1 VTLAGFLVALYIV
14 SRMVLL
20 GSYARLEEQDA
31 KRNVDRVRS
40 ALADELSTL
49 NNLCKDSATWD
60 QAYAFMENGNPDF
73 IRTNIG
79 SGPLSTLAARRQN
92 LLIYVQPSGR
102 IIYGEGFDLK
112 VQKEAPIPAGIREHL
127 NPGGPLLLHKSLVSG
142 VAGILMLPE
151 GPVLV
156 SSWPIV
162 TTRGQGPSR
171 GSLIIGRNL
180 DAAEIKNL
188 SEKTHLALA
197 LLPFQNPQVR
207 NLFSLRN
214 STSSDQEPLVKPL
227 NNDFIAGYSLLK
239 DIDANPVVALQITMH
254 REIYNQGRATIVYFV
269 GVLLAGGLVA
279 GLFILLLLEIAVLSR
294 VANLNASVLAV
305 GKTADLSARVNLTG
319 TDELSH
325 LASAVNRMLEALEG
339 SRQLERASEERYRL
353 LFERNQAGVFRCT
366 ESGKIIDG
374 NEALARILGHDSREE
389 MLPHSA
395 WEAQWGGADTAP
407 FLNGLKERGVISNC
421 EVRLQR
427 KDGSPAW
434 VLASGTLLEGGIVEG
449 TMVDITERKQSE
461 AEHLRLV
468 TAIEQSVEA
477 VVITDTTG
485 AIEYVNPAFTRITGY
500 TRVEVMGQNV
510 RILKSGKQSPEVYE
524 QLWKTVLAGQAW
536 HGELI
541 NQRKNGS
548 LYTEQMYITPIRD
561 AHGEVTHFIA
571 TKQDVTE
578 HKSMEAQL
586 EQAARIE
593 SVGRLAGGIA
603 HDFNNL
609 LTVINGY
616 SDLLLDQFAPDHV
629 VSAHVKEIRHA
640 GDRAAALTHQLLA
653 FSRRQVLDPQ
663 VLNLNSVVTS
673 LETMLNRLIGEDI
686 TLRTRLAP
694 SLGRV
699 KADPG
704 QIEQVIMNLA
714 VNARDAMAFGGDLT
728 IETDNVELDEGHAH
742 THATVKPGPHVML
755 AVHDT
760 GVGMT
765 SETQAHIFDP
775 FFTTKETGKGTGLGL
790 ATVYGIVKQ
799 SGGSIWV
806 YSEVGH
812 GTVFKIYL
820 PMVLDPAEM
829 KTEVKALAPPAM
841 GSETVLVVEDEE
853 RVRSLIRLALEPAG
867 YTILETQDAEHALA
881 ACNSH
886 DGPIQLL
893 LTDVVM
899 PKMSGPVVA
908 KKVSSLRPDIKVLYM
923 SGYTYDAVA
932 NHGVAWQDT
941 PFLQKPFSPAVLR
954 RKVREVLSGKQS

>member
-1 VTLAGFLVALYIV
+1 MNIPYQPRTIRSKTLAIIGVTLAGFLVALYIV

-214 STSSDQEPLVKPL
+214 SASSDQEPLVKPL

-374 NEALARILGHDSREE
+374 NGH
-389 MLPHSA
+389 
-395 WEAQWGGADTAP
+395 W
-407 FLNGLKERGVISNC
+407 
-421 EVRLQR
+421 
-427 KDGSPAW
+427 
-434 VLASGTLLEGGIVEG
+434 LASWAMIHGRRCCPIARGKRNGAAPIPLPSS
-449 TMVDITERKQSE
+449 MV
-461 AEHLRLV
+461 
-468 TAIEQSVEA
+468 
-477 VVITDTTG
+477 
-485 AIEYVNPAFTRITGY
+485 
-500 TRVEVMGQNV
+500 
-510 RILKSGKQSPEVYE
+510 
-524 QLWKTVLAGQAW
+524 
-536 HGELI
+536 
-541 NQRKNGS
+541 
-548 LYTEQMYITPIRD
+548 
-561 AHGEVTHFIA
+561 
-571 TKQDVTE
+571 
-578 HKSMEAQL
+578 
-586 EQAARIE
+586 
-593 SVGRLAGGIA
+593 
-603 HDFNNL
+603 
-609 LTVINGY
+609 
-616 SDLLLDQFAPDHV
+616 
-629 VSAHVKEIRHA
+629 
-640 GDRAAALTHQLLA
+640 
-653 FSRRQVLDPQ
+653 
-663 VLNLNSVVTS
+663 
-673 LETMLNRLIGEDI
+673 
-686 TLRTRLAP
+686 
-694 SLGRV
+694 
-699 KADPG
+699 
-704 QIEQVIMNLA
+704 
-714 VNARDAMAFGGDLT
+714 
-728 IETDNVELDEGHAH
+728 
-742 THATVKPGPHVML
+742 
-755 AVHDT
+755 
-760 GVGMT
+760 
-765 SETQAHIFDP
+765 
-775 FFTTKETGKGTGLGL
+775 
-790 ATVYGIVKQ
+790 
-799 SGGSIWV
+799 
-806 YSEVGH
+806 
-812 GTVFKIYL
+812 
-820 PMVLDPAEM
+820 
-829 KTEVKALAPPAM
+829 
-841 GSETVLVVEDEE
+841 
-853 RVRSLIRLALEPAG
+853 
-867 YTILETQDAEHALA
+867 
-881 ACNSH
+881 
-886 DGPIQLL
+886 
-893 LTDVVM
+893 
-899 PKMSGPVVA
+899 
-908 KKVSSLRPDIKVLYM
+908 
-923 SGYTYDAVA
+923 
-932 NHGVAWQDT
+932 
-941 PFLQKPFSPAVLR
+941 
-954 RKVREVLSGKQS
+954 